1 MSKALVVVPLA
12 AIAGCAMHLV
22 QPMRGGAQAEIS
34 AMLLSLLLVIPLFSG
49 WLEP

>member
-22 QPMRGGAQAEIS
+22 QSMRGGAQAEIS
-34 AMLLSLLLVIPLFSG
+34 SDAAVIIVGHTFIF
-49 WLEP
+49 WLA